1 MVRRGEKWGLGAKM
15 FLGEYQPSID
25 EKGRLALP
33 KKLREQIKGGEVI
46 LSRGFETSILGYD
59 KAEWEEEAFKQ
70 IDSPISD
77 SRARHLKQYMY
88 SGAAEVSF
96 DEQGRFVIPP
106 NLRSYA
112 QIEDE
117 VTVIGAGDHFE
128 IWETSRWR
136 KHLAQIEEEVR

>member
-1 MVRRGEKWGLGAKM
+1 M

-33 KKLREQIKGGEVI
+33 KKLREQIQGGGVI
-46 LSRGFETSILGYD
+46 LSRGFEDSILGYD
-59 KAEWEEEAFKQ
+59 KTKWEEEAFKQ
-70 IDSPISD
+70 VDAPISD
-77 SRARHLKQYMY
+77 ARARHLKQYMY

-106 NLRSYA
+106 NLRSSA
-112 QIEDE
+112 RIGGE

-128 IWETSRWR
+128 IWETNLWK
-136 KHLAQIEEEVR
+136 KHLAEIEEEVR